1 MWSRRSS
8 ISCANLVAFSPNWAS
23 CFLISGSVAIVRNI
37 RLSFGMWLR
46 VDSFPF
52 MYMVASRRK
61 FSSAVVLVFLFTV
74 FALPA
79 FSRPHCDICAFF
91 MHKTRFYLFKVLRR
105 NKNSSCVR
113 LPVKVHFRTRI
124 YSTHQR
130 KLLSLISHLCKKVN
144 RRLSTFVIYSIIL
157 IK

>member
-1 MWSRRSS
+1 MRLFQNNFRGYMTSSHKENELHSSYIPRCQSSVSSVQSRRSS
-8 ISCANLVAFSPNWAS
+8 TSCARAVAFLPNWAS
-23 CFLISGSVAIVRNI
+23 CRLISGSVAIVRNI
-37 RLSFGMWLR
+37 RLSFGIWLR

-105 NKNSSCVR
+105 NKNSPCVSA
-113 LPVKVHFRTRI
+113 TC
-124 YSTHQR
+124 Q
-130 KLLSLISHLCKKVN
+130 
-144 RRLSTFVIYSIIL
+144 
-157 IK
+157 

>member
-1 MWSRRSS
+1 MRLFQNNFRGYMTSSHKENELHSSYIPRCQSSVSVRFRRLCATCASAVASS
-8 ISCANLVAFSPNWAS
+8 LSWTRS
-23 CFLISGSVAIVRNI
+23 FLTSTSVAIVRNI

-105 NKNSSCVR
+105 NKNSPCV
-113 LPVKVHFRTRI
+113 LAACQRTF
-124 YSTHQR
+124 SDEE
-130 KLLSLISHLCKKVN
+130 
-144 RRLSTFVIYSIIL
+144 
-157 IK
+157 